1 MAARILEV
9 DGRITWFGAVD
20 YSQLGAC
27 YQASD
32 VFVFP
37 SLEDIIGMV
46 VPEAMVFG
54 KPVLCSDQAGAKD
67 MVRDG
72 RNGFV
77 FNPNDARQLADHMAL
92 FVKQPNLIRRF
103 GSESKKIISPF
114 TPKASAKRLGSLVH
128 QVLGTATKT
137 ASRGAAG

>member
-27 YQASD
+27 YQTSD

-46 VPEAMVFG
+46 VLEAMVFG

-67 MVRDG
+67 MVRG
-72 RNGFV
+72 RQKWICF
-77 FNPNDARQLADHMAL
+77 
-92 FVKQPNLIRRF
+92 QPERC
-103 GSESKKIISPF
+103 P
-114 TPKASAKRLGSLVH
+114 
-128 QVLGTATKT
+128 
-137 ASRGAAG
+137 ASRCTTWHSSLSSRI